1 MRINYYYVTKH
12 FRQHADSEY
21 VSYGGRPKRAE
32 FKGKKKHSN
41 TQLYILIQIIV
52 LG

>member
-12 FRQHADSEY
+12 FRQHPDSEY

-32 FKGKKKHSN
+32 FKGKKKN
-41 TQLYILIQIIV
+41 TQTLNFIY
-52 LG
+52 